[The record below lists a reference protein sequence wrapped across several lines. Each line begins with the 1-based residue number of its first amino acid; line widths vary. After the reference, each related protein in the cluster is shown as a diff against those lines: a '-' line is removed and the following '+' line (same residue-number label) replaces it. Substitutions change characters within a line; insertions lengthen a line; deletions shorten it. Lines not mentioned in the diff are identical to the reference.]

1 MTIDDLKDYV
11 RTMLNGA
18 FPTVTI
24 QFERIN
30 DDPFHLGVSVYGVEA
45 SAVKW
50 VKEKILDIDEKLCA
64 DGEYAITPLVRD
76 EATTEKFYPQFS
88 TPWKWLPATTTV
100 VHSVKPHAAVDLESL
115 QSMLNEM
122 PTKWE
127 IPEPLCSNA
136 ANEELALAA

>member
-18 FPTVTI
+18 FPTVTV

-30 DDPFHLGVSVYGVEA
+30 DDPFHIGVSVYGVEA

-64 DGEYAITPLVRD
+64 DGDYALTPLVRD
-76 EATTEKFYPQFS
+76 EATTEKYYPQFS
-88 TPWKWLPATTTV
+88 TPWKWLPIAGAVTYV
-100 VHSVKPHAAVDLESL
+100 VKPHAAVDLESL
-115 QSMLNEM
+115 QNILAEM
-122 PTKWE
+122 PTKWKVS
-127 IPEPLCSNA
+127 EPLCSNA

>member
-11 RTMLNGA
+11 RMMLNGA
-18 FPTVTI
+18 FPAVTV

-30 DDPFHLGVSVYGVEA
+30 DDPFHLAVSVYGVET

-64 DGEYAITPLVRD
+64 DGDFALTPLVRD
-76 EATTEKFYPQFS
+76 EATTDKFYPQFS
-88 TPWKWLPATTTV
+88 TPWKWLPAAATV
-100 VHSVKPHAAVDLESL
+100 AMVVKPHAAVDIECL
-115 QSMLNEM
+115 QSILNEM

-127 IPEPLCSNA
+127 VPEPLCSSA